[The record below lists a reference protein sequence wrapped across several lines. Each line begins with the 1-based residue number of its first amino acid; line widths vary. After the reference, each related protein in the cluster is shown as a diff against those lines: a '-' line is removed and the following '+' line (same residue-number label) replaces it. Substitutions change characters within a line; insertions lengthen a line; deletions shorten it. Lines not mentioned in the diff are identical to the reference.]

1 MQIFLQQIVSG
12 LLSGSLYALV
22 AVGLVVIYKGTDVV
36 NFAQGEMVVLGAYVG
51 HLAYSGWG
59 LSYPLAFLAGMVA
72 GGLAGMLSDRL
83 FYRRLI
89 ESSVV
94 SVVMATVAVSIII
107 RSGMRLLFGS
117 FSLPMPPLFAFD
129 ALALGSLRVS
139 PQALAVFGIS
149 FLLIALFVP
158 LFRFTL
164 LGKMMRAT
172 QQNRAAA
179 ALVGVRVNR
188 IFTFTWGIGS
198 ALGAATGV
206 LLAPLVGV
214 NPDIGWIVIKAF
226 AAAILGGITSI
237 GGAAVGG
244 LTLGVVENLAGGYIS
259 SALKDLVAFV
269 LLVAVL
275 LVRPSGLFGT
285 PATRRA

>member
-129 ALALGSLRVS
+129 ALALGPLRVS